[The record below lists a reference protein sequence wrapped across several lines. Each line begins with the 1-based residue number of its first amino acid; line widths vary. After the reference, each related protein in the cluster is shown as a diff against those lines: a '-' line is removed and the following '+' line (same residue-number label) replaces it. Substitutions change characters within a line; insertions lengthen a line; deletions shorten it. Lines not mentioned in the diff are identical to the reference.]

1 MKKAISLICGIGG
14 IVIGLIIIVLSVID
28 VEISKP
34 LWIAFSVF
42 CFANAAINFSNMKQR
57 K

>member
-42 CFANAAINFSNMKQR
+42 CFANAAINFGNMKQR